1 MLGGGAPCPVT
12 DSQRKYHYPRY
23 VARGLLPCQG
33 RLPLGVVAPF
43 LWLCSPPF
51 PLTKHLGAPC
61 GMAPRTGNVSVLP
74 YSIFNVLGDKKVMRP
89 NLGRITRPD
98 D

>member
-1 MLGGGAPCPVT
+1 MI
-12 DSQRKYHYPRY
+12 PRY
-23 VARGLLPCQG
+23 ADYGLLPCQG
-33 RLPLGVVAPF
+33 SLPLGVVATF
-43 LWLCSPPF
+43 LWLYPPPF
-51 PLTKHLGAPC
+51 PLTKHLGAPY

-89 NLGRITRPD
+89 KLGRITWPD

>member
-1 MLGGGAPCPVT
+1 VT

-23 VARGLLPCQG
+23 ADYGLLPCQG
-33 RLPLGVVAPF
+33 SLPLGVVAPF
-43 LWLCSPPF
+43 LWLCPPPF
-51 PLTKHLGAPC
+51 PLTKHLGAPY

-89 NLGRITRPD
+89 KLGRITWPD